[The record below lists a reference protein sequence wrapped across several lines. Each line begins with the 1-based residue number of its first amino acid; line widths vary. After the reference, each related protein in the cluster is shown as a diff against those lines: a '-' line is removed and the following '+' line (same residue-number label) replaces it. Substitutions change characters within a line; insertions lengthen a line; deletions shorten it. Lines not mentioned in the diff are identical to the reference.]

1 MELNFNSINVEMKYI
16 RKMKQISSIS
26 RQIHALTVYV
36 YMFHWSGMCHVTHF
50 KDGFSIF
57 KWPSYRNCILF
68 VLILSISLWCL
79 LPMMCADHKIRLPK
93 EMIAKWTQKMAS
105 ATMYVDNVLK
115 QQQKKSLIIFHHIN
129 GKEQKIAHSTKLH
142 SLLLW

>member
-1 MELNFNSINVEMKYI
+1 MIFQFDQCRNEIFKKNEAYFLNLSTNTRADF
-16 RKMKQISSIS
+16 
-26 RQIHALTVYV
+26 V

-57 KWPSYRNCILF
+57 KWPSYRNRILF

-93 EMIAKWTQKMAS
+93 EMNAENGNSIS
-105 ATMYVDNVLK
+105 NNVCR
-115 QQQKKSLIIFHHIN
+115 
-129 GKEQKIAHSTKLH
+129 
-142 SLLLW
+142 